1 MVLQLDFTADIS
13 DHRLSKVIY
22 NCNKPSSLLATVN
35 DGQITIICRH
45 FIFIQ
50 AISFFINF

>member
-1 MVLQLDFTADIS
+1 MVLQLVFTADIS

-50 AISFFINF
+50 AILFFIHF